1 LRHLKVTTIDSTEK
15 ALKCVQSAPALR
27 GHKRSLKLVLAI
39 TVAMMVAEVLGGWFA
54 NSLALL
60 ADAGHM
66 LTDAA
71 AIGLALFA
79 AWISERP
86 PTANKTFGYLRL
98 EVLAALVNGAT
109 LFVLAGLIVWHAI
122 DRFVSPPAV
131 EPQLMLGVAAVG
143 LVANVVALKILHGG
157 HEHSLN
163 IRGAFLHV
171 LGDLLGSVGALI
183 AGVIIL
189 TTGWMLADP
198 ITSIVIAALILGG
211 AWRLV
216 RDSVDVLLEA
226 TPRSISLQQV
236 ADRISSIPDILEVHD
251 LHVWTVTSGVIA
263 MSGHAIV
270 AEPSRNQAVLETV
283 QRRMAELGINHVTVQ
298 IEDGKNTCAEGGI

>member
-1 LRHLKVTTIDSTEK
+1 MTSNDSTDN
-15 ALKCVQSAPALR
+15 ALKCVQSAPVLR
-27 GHKRSLKLVLAI
+27 GHKRSLRLVLAI
-39 TVAMMVAEVLGGWFA
+39 TLTVMVAEVLGGWFA

-79 AWISERP
+79 AWISDRP
-86 PTANKTFGYLRL
+86 PTASKTFGYLRL
-98 EVLAALVNGAT
+98 EVLAALVNGST

-122 DRFVSPPAV
+122 DRFVSPPDV
-131 EPQLMLGVAAVG
+131 EPQLMLGVAAIG
-143 LVANVVALKILHGG
+143 LMANVIALKILHGG

-189 TTGWMLADP
+189 TTGWTLADP
-198 ITSIVIAALILGG
+198 ITSIVIAVLILGG

-226 TPRSISLQQV
+226 TPRHISLQQV

-270 AEPSRNQAVLETV
+270 AEPSRNQAVLEAV
-283 QRRMAELGINHVTVQ
+283 QRRMAKLGINHVTVQ
-298 IEDGKNTCAEGGI
+298 IEDGKNGCAEISI

>member
-1 LRHLKVTTIDSTEK
+1 MTSNDSTGN
-15 ALKCVQSAPALR
+15 ALKCVLSGPALR

-39 TVAMMVAEVLGGWFA
+39 TVAVMVAEVVGGWFA

-86 PTANKTFGYLRL
+86 PTASKTFGYLRL
-98 EVLAALVNGAT
+98 EVLAALVNGST

-131 EPQLMLGVAAVG
+131 EPRLMLGVAAVG
-143 LVANVVALKILHGG
+143 LVANVLALKILHGG
-157 HEHSLN
+157 REHSLN

-183 AGVIIL
+183 AGAIIL

-198 ITSIVIAALILGG
+198 ITSIVIAVLILGG

-226 TPRSISLQQV
+226 TPRHISLLQV
-236 ADRISSIPDILEVHD
+236 AERISSIPDILEVHD
-251 LHVWTVTSGVIA
+251 LHVWTVTSGVVA

-283 QRRMAELGINHVTVQ
+283 QRRMADLGINHVTVQ
-298 IEDGKNTCAEGGI
+298 IEDGKNACAEIGI